1 MKLAFRALEPADF
14 EAVASISRRSGEG
27 HVDAE
32 TLLNEER
39 AFDRTRFDRIHLV
52 ATDEEGVVVGRA
64 IGTHVPSRFEPG
76 RYFVGIEVDPRLRRR
91 GIGAAMWSELAAR
104 LAERRA
110 QLACV
115 WCEDGTAGASFVQ
128 IRGFVE
134 VIRAYEQV
142 VAVARAPLP
151 TGAAEERL
159 AAAGIRIATLAEL
172 MAVDSDAALRAAF
185 ELHTEARLDQ
195 PTLGRVT
202 AAPYGD
208 WLAYNVEA
216 PEALTDAYLVALDQ
230 DRHVGTCS
238 IRREDED
245 SARIGITAVLPSHRR
260 LGIARALK
268 LRAHEIAKA
277 KGYREIRT
285 SNTAPNKGMLAL
297 NDALGYVIVSSRG
310 GYELEL
316 VSPPPRGC

>member
-1 MKLAFRALEPADF
+1 VRLAFRAPEPADF
-14 EAVASISRRSGEG
+14 EAVASISRRSGAG
-27 HVDAE
+27 DVHAE
-32 TLLNEER
+32 TLLAEER
-39 AFDRTRFDRIHLV
+39 AFDRTRFDRIHFV

-64 IGTHVPSRFEPG
+64 LGTHEPSRFEPG
-76 RYFVGIEVDPRLRRR
+76 RYFVGVEVDPRMRRR
-91 GIGAAMWSELAAR
+91 GIGAALWIELAAR
-104 LAERRA
+104 LTERQA
-110 QLACV
+110 QVACV

-151 TGAAEERL
+151 SRAAEERL

-172 MAVDSDAALRAAF
+172 MALDSDAALRAAF

-216 PEALTDAYLVALDQ
+216 PEALTDAYLVALDG
-230 DRHVGTCS
+230 DRHVGTS
-238 IRREDED
+238 TIRCEDED
-245 SARIGITAVLPSHRR
+245 CARIGITAVLPSHRR

-268 LRAHEIAKA
+268 LRLHEIAKA
-277 KGYREIRT
+277 RGYREIRT

-297 NDALGYVIVSSRG
+297 NDALGYVIVSSRA

-316 VSPPPRGC
+316 VSPPLPGC